1 VKLEMIG
8 LNHRTAVLSTRERAA
23 IAPDALPDILE
34 RLVRHPNIEGA
45 VILSTCNRAELYL
58 SPTFHFDEAELRALY
73 VEAFGLD
80 PDDGNVAYVHR
91 DANAAQHL
99 FRVASGLDSQMLGEI
114 QILAQVKNAYSSALE
129 LATTSATLNKVF
141 THAIMCGKQVRTRTA
156 ISQGAVSVA
165 YAAIEVAQRLYR
177 KLEEHNILLVG
188 AGETTQ
194 LAAKYLAD
202 AGALNLRVSNRT
214 TERAESLAQQM
225 NGSVTSFPP
234 TADDLMWADI
244 VVSATSSPTPVLS
257 VNEQGGKLKQRKRPL
272 LFLDLA
278 VPRDVDPAFAEFDDV
293 YVYTVDDFQELVAVN
308 IKARQKEA
316 VRAEEIVEK
325 EVEIFVEWYRNN
337 RIAPSLQQLQ
347 AALESIRS
355 AEVENQAHHF
365 RPEDREEIEKFS
377 RSMMKKVTSMIVAN
391 MRRAAA
397 DGNDLTLARAI
408 AVAFAGKDRATTE
421 QILEQLN
428 HELSH

>member
-1 VKLEMIG
+1 MIG
-8 LNHRTAVLSTRERAA
+8 LNHRTAVLSMREKAA
-23 IAPDALPDILE
+23 IAPDALPMILE
-34 RLVRHPNIEGA
+34 GLVRHPNIEGA
-45 VILSTCNRAELYL
+45 VILSTCNRAEIYV
-58 SPTFHFDEAELRALY
+58 SPTYHFEESELRALY
-73 VEAFGLD
+73 AEACGLD
-80 PDDGNVAYVHR
+80 PDDGNVAYVYR
-91 DANAAQHL
+91 DAAAARHL

-114 QILAQVKNAYSSALE
+114 QILAQVKNAYGTALE
-129 LATTSATLNKVF
+129 LASTSATLNKVF
-141 THAIMCGKQVRTRTA
+141 THAISCGKQVRTRTA

-165 YAAIEVAQRLYR
+165 YAAIEVAQRLFR
-177 KLEEHNILLVG
+177 KIEEQNILLVG

-202 AGALNLRVSNRT
+202 AGACKVRVSNRT
-214 TERAESLAQQM
+214 AERAAVLAEQIA
-225 NGSVTSFPP
+225 GDVTNFPP
-234 TADDLMWADI
+234 TADDLAWADI
-244 VVSATSSPTPVLS
+244 VVSATSAQTPVLN
-257 VNEQGGKLKQRKRPL
+257 VAEQGGTLRQRKRPL

-278 VPRDVDPAFAEFDDV
+278 VPRDVDPKFADFDDV

-308 IKARQKEA
+308 IRARQKEA

-325 EVEIFVEWYRNN
+325 EVEEFVEWYRNN

-347 AALESIRS
+347 AALESIRA
-355 AEVENQAHHF
+355 AEVEHQAHHF
-365 RPEDREEIEKFS
+365 RPEDREEVEKFS
-377 RSMMKKVTSMIVAN
+377 RAMMKKVTSLIVAN

-408 AVAFAGKDRATTE
+408 AVAFAGKDRAATE